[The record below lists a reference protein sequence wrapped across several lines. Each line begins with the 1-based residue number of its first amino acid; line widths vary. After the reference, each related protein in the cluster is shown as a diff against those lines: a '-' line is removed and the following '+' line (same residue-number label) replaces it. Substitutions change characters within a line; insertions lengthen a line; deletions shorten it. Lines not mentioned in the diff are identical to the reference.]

1 MKKPN
6 FFVKSLPAIMKI
18 MAKSAMVFA
27 AAAVIFILLG
37 ESPKTTLIGALIL
50 WAALFV
56 LLLITQYFA
65 IQKARSYLDVYFEKG
80 LCDEY
85 AEEFKRVEIDERT
98 KPSEYNKLRLASIY
112 IAIERFDAAEA
123 IYNNSTVFTNPNA
136 TPMEKRLFYNDLM
149 ALRLAQFKTQEAAQI
164 YNECS
169 IFMGEQALKNI
180 SYRNSWNSNY
190 LTLLFQQGRV
200 DEAMVFWQHTAVK
213 DTEKDNTKI
222 LFLATLAAGML
233 INGREQESQEYER
246 QARELAETSDKYE
259 MPWQK
264 EYMHHFIDR
273 EIGRV
278 REHFA
283 AAR

>member
-1 MKKPN
+1 
-6 FFVKSLPAIMKI
+6 MKI
-18 MAKSAMVFA
+18 MAKSAVIFA
-27 AAAVIFILLG
+27 AAAVLFILLG
-37 ESPKTTLIGALIL
+37 NPLKTTLIGALIL

-56 LLLITQYFA
+56 LLLITQYIA
-65 IQKARSYLDVYFEKG
+65 IQKAKPYLDVYFEKG

-85 AEEFKRVEIDERT
+85 AEEFKRVEIDER
-98 KPSEYNKLRLASIY
+98 KRPSEYNKLRLASIY

-123 IYNNSTVFTNPNA
+123 IYNNSTVFTQPNA

-180 SYRNSWNSNY
+180 SYRNTWNSNY

-200 DEAMVFWQHTAVK
+200 DEAMAFWQNTAVK

-222 LFLATLAAGML
+222 LFLASIAAGML
-233 INGREQESQEYER
+233 LNGREQEAQEYER

>member
-1 MKKPN
+1 MKTSQY
-6 FFVKSLPAIMKI
+6 FLKSLPSLLKI
-18 MAKSAMVFA
+18 MVKSVVIFA

-37 ESPKTTLIGALIL
+37 NPPKTTLIIALIL
-50 WAALFV
+50 WVVLF
-56 LLLITQYFA
+56 LLLMIMQYA
-65 IQKARSYLDVYFEKG
+65 SIKKAKPYLDLYFEKG

-85 AEEFKRVEIDERT
+85 AQEFKRIEIDERK
-98 KPSEYNKLRLASIY
+98 KPSEYNKLRLASVY
-112 IAIERFDAAEA
+112 IALERFDAAEA
-123 IYNNSTVFTNPNA
+123 IYNNSTVFTNPNSS
-136 TPMEKRLFYNDLM
+136 PMEKRLYYNDLM
-149 ALRLAQFKTQEAAQI
+149 ALRLSQFRTQEAAQI

-169 IFMGEQALKNI
+169 IFMGEQTLKNI

-200 DEAMVFWQHTAVK
+200 DEAMAFWQNTAMK

-222 LFLATLAAGML
+222 LFLATIAAGML
-233 INGREQESQEYER
+233 QNGREQQAQEYER
-246 QARELAETSDKYE
+246 QARELAENSDKYE

-273 EIGRV
+273 EIARV

-283 AAR
+283 AAQ

>member
-6 FFVKSLPAIMKI
+6 YLVKSLPSIMKL
-18 MAKSAMVFA
+18 MAKSAVLFA
-27 AAAVIFILLG
+27 AASVIFILLG
-37 ESPKTTLIGALIL
+37 NPLKITLIGALIL
-50 WAALFV
+50 WVVLFV

-65 IQKARSYLDVYFEKG
+65 IQKARPYLDVYFEKG

-85 AEEFKRVEIDERT
+85 AQEFKRIEIDER
-98 KPSEYNKLRLASIY
+98 KNASEYNKLRLASIY
-112 IAIERFDAAEA
+112 IALERFDAAEA
-123 IYNNSTVFTNPNA
+123 IYNNSTVFTNPNSS
-136 TPMEKRLFYNDLM
+136 PMEKRLFYNDLM
-149 ALRLAQFKTQEAAQI
+149 ALRLAQFRTQEAAQI

-169 IFMGEQALKNI
+169 IFMGEQVLKNI
-180 SYRNSWNSNY
+180 SYRNTWNSNY

-200 DEAMVFWQHTAVK
+200 DEAMAFWQNTAMK

-222 LFLATLAAGML
+222 LFLASIAAGML
-233 INGREQESQEYER
+233 LNGREQEAQEYEC

-273 EIGRV
+273 EIARV

-283 AAR
+283 AAQ